1 MPPILCVYL
10 LIYPSTYIFFFQSNL
25 SWSDPIQ
32 SNPVQSNPIQSS
44 YLYVYIYIRMCKR
57 VHITCKPSNC
67 SVQWTWHSGRPA
79 TSWRRAWYGVWGSH
93 FSGGFPHWSWF
104 INVRQ
109 CKGNIAGNSH
119 TWSYLWLHV
128 WDCFCHSTLR
138 SLNINNIRG
147 FQHVQLN
154 MAEYLWSQGVLKP
167 TQNHPVSLEA
177 AALRLCIVMEFH
189 LSPESFS
196 NTKKRQ
202 TM

>member
-1 MPPILCVYL
+1 
-10 LIYPSTYIFFFQSNL
+10 
-25 SWSDPIQ
+25 
-32 SNPVQSNPIQSS
+32 
-44 YLYVYIYIRMCKR
+44 MCKR

-138 SLNINNIRG
+138 SLNINNIRR

-154 MAEYLWSQGVLKP
+154 MAEYLCPGGPKTNTEPPSEFG
-167 TQNHPVSLEA
+167 SSGF
-177 AALRLCIVMEFH
+177 AALHCDGI
-189 LSPESFS
+189 SPFS
-196 NTKKRQ
+196 GKLLEH
-202 TM
+202 